1 MALQSKTGT
10 DALPAAEP
18 DCFSSRMR
26 SAMLGRIAA
35 AAADEGQMASKRAR
49 RVKRRAWSSADV
61 RDLKAHSRKKSPVKH
76 IAKAMKRTAGA
87 LRQKALSLGLPLGHR
102 R

>member
-1 MALQSKTGT
+1 MELA
-10 DALPAAEP
+10 AAEP

-61 RDLKAHSRKKSPVKH
+61 RDLKAHSRKKSPVKR